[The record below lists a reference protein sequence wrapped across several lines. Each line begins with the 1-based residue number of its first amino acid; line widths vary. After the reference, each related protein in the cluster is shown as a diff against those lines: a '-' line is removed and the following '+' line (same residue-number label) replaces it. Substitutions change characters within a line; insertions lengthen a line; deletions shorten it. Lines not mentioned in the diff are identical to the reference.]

1 MKTYKNFHCFLSLGV
16 LLAICTPAL
25 SQTPP
30 VLGVQLCAGVS
41 ITGTNAGLYAVQ
53 ATGNLADSNSW
64 ACVGLVQLPATNYFW
79 TDTSKSA
86 ATGQR
91 FYRVVPA
98 ATNLV
103 YILPGTF
110 TMGSP
115 ATEALRGS
123 DEVPHV
129 VTITKGFYM
138 GKYLVTQT
146 NYVSVVGGNNPSH
159 FNTNSLTC
167 AVEGVSWYDAS
178 NYCVVRTIQERA
190 AGLIPTNWVYRLPT
204 ESEWEYAC
212 RAGTTTALFLGG
224 ALHSQQAN
232 FAGTTEYDS
241 TSGNVNNASGVF
253 LQTTVP
259 VGNYAANGWG
269 LFDMAGNVFEWCQ
282 DWYGAY
288 PTGSVTNDPQ
298 GPVSGSARVYRGG
311 GWPSSGYLCR
321 SAQRSSISPSN
332 KTTSFGFY
340 AIGFRVVLAPTQ

>member
-1 MKTYKNFHCFLSLGV
+1 MKIQKIFHRFHALCVASLFLAANSVSAQTLG
-16 LLAICTPAL
+16 L
-25 SQTPP
+25 
-30 VLGVQLCAGVS
+30 QLYAGVN
-41 ITGTNAGLYAVQ
+41 ITGTAGSVNAIQTTTNV
-53 ATGNLADSNSW
+53 ADPNSW
-64 ACVGLVQLPATNYFW
+64 SCVALVQLPSTNYLW
-79 TDTSKSA
+79 VDTSSGA
-86 ATGQR
+86 ASGQR
-91 FYRVVPA
+91 FYRAVQT

-103 YILPGTF
+103 FILPGTF

-115 ATEALRGS
+115 ASEALRGS
-123 DEVPHV
+123 DEVQHV

-146 NYVSVVGGNNPSH
+146 NYVSVMGSNPSH

-167 AVEGVSWYDAS
+167 PVEGVSWLDAS
-178 NYCVVRTIQERA
+178 NYCAVRTAQERA

-212 RAGTTTALFLGG
+212 RAGTATALFLGST
-224 ALHSQQAN
+224 LHSQQAN

-241 TSGNVNNASGVF
+241 TAGSISNPSGVY

-259 VGNYAANGWG
+259 VGNYAPNGWG
-269 LFDMAGNVFEWCQ
+269 LYDMAGNVFEWCQ

-298 GPVSGSARVYRGG
+298 GPVTGSNRVYRGG

-321 SAQRSSISPSN
+321 SAQRNSVSPSN

-340 AIGFRVVLAPTQ
+340 AIGFRVVLAPAQ